1 MAASRSPFTFHAI
14 PVPSLDKGIAA
25 TADKRW
31 EKFIKARDGKKGQSA
46 RAGGGIKRAPLHPT
60 MWHKQAARAVTCT
73 TLVLREGPDPDSE
86 KKPGKL
92 PSATEVF
99 VIEVHS
105 LPPRA
110 ASPGQEDTDSQP
122 TGLPT
127 LRALVSDSPLAASP
141 PLGWVTAINDRCA
154 APLHTWHGHGHGPA
168 VSLLRL
174 PSSHHFLLLLP
185 SPPSPSPPFTSTA
198 HSPVRSGARL
208 IEFFDEVPLHS
219 LDHSATTDTS
229 RASAAAAPPGFFSSW
244 PPVLM
249 FGTSAS
255 PSGSPRGSPLGTPR
269 LGSAR
274 TERGDNGRHTVFS
287 FPRQASCGASPFP
300 FPLLLSESSCANVL
314 SPKLSST
321 FHSPFSIQTHSPFS
335 QTFSHLLTPHPS
347 HLLYFSHLPCH
358 VAGRDDQAARAALGR
373 RPLHRQG
380 ERLPSCDQPCGHE
393 IPLQLAATALRTT
406 CLQLLR
412 GEYTCRACAPGRLSR
427 SARSRIATS
436 LTTPVAIALTRRPR
450 SANAGW
456 RWIQR
461 WPAGTGTGHGRG
473 APCRPRE

>member
-1 MAASRSPFTFHAI
+1 MGDTSINSLKQKAAVKPFLKLWKSVTSRSERSIIFCRIELLLFMAASRSPFTFHAI

-154 APLHTWHGHGHGPA
+154 APLHTWHGHCPA
-168 VSLLRL
+168 VDLLRR

-321 FHSPFSIQTHSPFS
+321 FHSPFKLTLPSLKPSH
-335 QTFSHLLTPHPS
+335 TFSHRTLHTFSHRTPHTFSTS
-347 HLLYFSHLPCH
+347 HTFLATWQVETIKPLVLRSDVDLSTVKASACPHAISHAAMKSPC
-358 VAGRDDQAARAALGR
+358 
-373 RPLHRQG
+373 
-380 ERLPSCDQPCGHE
+380 SS
-393 IPLQLAATALRTT
+393 LQLHF
-406 CLQLLR
+406 
-412 GEYTCRACAPGRLSR
+412 AP
-427 SARSRIATS
+427 
-436 LTTPVAIALTRRPR
+436 
-450 SANAGW
+450 
-456 RWIQR
+456 
-461 WPAGTGTGHGRG
+461 PAYN
-473 APCRPRE
+473 C